1 MMNYTEK
8 GNALM
13 MDAIAKGEQIR
24 FTKIELVAD
33 PERSGGELTHA
44 IDIVS
49 AAKYDATTIQ
59 IRAVT
64 DNYNFVQEYYF
75 NLINV
80 YASGENGNEVLF
92 CYQKSVTCPVYIP
105 VFDGRP
111 IQNEI
116 SIYVVVASME
126 AVNLQIDGVYVLKSE
141 FDAQMRNKSNIVV
154 IKKGEMVPS
163 SPPENTYF
171 FIVSDKQSTTESETI
186 RASSN
191 MGVYPEKPIE
201 SHDQDDI
208 VVYPTMG
215 IKLINESDN

>member
-1 MMNYTEK
+1 MMNYTER
-8 GNALM
+8 GNALI
-13 MDAIAKGEQIR
+13 MDAIANGEQIR

-33 PERSGGELTHA
+33 PERSGGELTHT

-49 AAKYDATTIQ
+49 VSKYDATRIQ

-64 DNYNFVQEYYF
+64 DNYDFKQEYYF

-80 YASGENGNEVLF
+80 YASGKSGNEILF
-92 CYQKSVTCPVYIP
+92 CYQKSETCPVYIP

-116 SIYVVVASME
+116 SIYVVVASVD

-154 IKKGEMVPS
+154 IQKGEVVPE
-163 SPPENTYF
+163 SPPENTWF
-171 FIVSDKQSTTESETI
+171 FVVSDKQSVTKPETI
-186 RASSN
+186 QASSN
-191 MGVYPEKPIE
+191 MGVCPEDPIE
-201 SHDQDDI
+201 YDPDNI
-208 VVYPTMG
+208 VVRPTMG
-215 IKLINESDN
+215 IKLINDSDN

>member
-8 GNALM
+8 GNALI
-13 MDAIAKGEQIR
+13 MDAIANGKQIR
-24 FTKIELVAD
+24 FTRIELVAD
-33 PERSGGELTHA
+33 TERSGGELTHT

-49 AAKYDATTIQ
+49 VSEYDATTIQ

-64 DNYNFVQEYYF
+64 DNYDFKQEYYF

-80 YASGENGNEVLF
+80 YASSSDGEEVLF
-92 CYQKSVTCPVYIP
+92 CYQKSATCPVYIP

-116 SIYVVVASME
+116 SIYVVVVSVD

-154 IKKGEMVPS
+154 VQKGEIVPE
-163 SPPENTYF
+163 SPPENTWF
-171 FIVSDKQSTTESETI
+171 FVVSDKQDITESETI

-191 MGVYPEKPIE
+191 MGLYPEEPIE
-201 SHDQDDI
+201 AHDPEDI
-208 VVYPTMG
+208 VVHPTMG
-215 IKLINESDN
+215 LKIINESDN